1 MKNFL
6 LILTLSVYISSQ
18 AQKNEFQTKFEHT
31 KGTETVTYQEGI
43 EFLEKLDLEYDKLK
57 LVTYGTTDIGKPLH
71 LAILDG
77 QQSFDPVAIRK
88 SGRSILLVNNG
99 IHPGEPDGV
108 DASLM
113 LLRNLLQNKKLQP
126 LIQNTVICVIPFYNV
141 DGILNRGKYS
151 RANQN
156 GPAEYGFRGNSRNY
170 DLNRD
175 FIKNDTKNAQTFVSI
190 FREWQP
196 DLFIDN
202 HVSNGADYQYIM
214 TYIAPQKNKLGGEL
228 GKYLDTRLVP
238 ELKRQMKEAKFEMT
252 PYVNEFAIT
261 PDSAGIA
268 GFLETAR
275 YSTGYTALFQTIGFM
290 PETHMLKSFAQRVE
304 GTYQFMLSMLT
315 MLQTAGQNI
324 QTLKQKDIEKIKTQ
338 TDFVVEWQL
347 DKSVSEKIVF
357 KGYEGRMIPSKV
369 TTGKRLF
376 YDRTKP
382 YTKEIPYYNTFIPKT
397 TIQKPQAYL
406 IPQQWESI
414 ITRLKINK
422 VELQQVSRDTS
433 VEVEVYYIADY
444 KTSGRA
450 FEGHYPHSD
459 VKLRKEKQTL
469 VFRAGDYIVPCNQ
482 TANRYIVETLEP
494 QATDSFFNWN
504 FFDSI
509 LQQKEG
515 YSDYVFEDLAEKLL
529 NEKPELRKKLEDQKA
544 SDEKF
549 RNNPRAQLDF
559 VYKNSP
565 YYEPSHLRYPVFRI
579 L

>member
-1 MKNFL
+1 MKHFL
-6 LILTLSVYISSQ
+6 LILSLSVYISSQ
-18 AQKNEFQTKFEHT
+18 AQKNEFQTKFERT

-43 EFLEKLDLEYDKLK
+43 EFLEKLDRQYDKLK

-71 LAILDG
+71 LAVLDV
-77 QQSFDPVAIRK
+77 QQSFDPFAIRK

-113 LLRNLLQNKKLQP
+113 LLRNLLQDKKLQP

-252 PYVNEFAIT
+252 PYVNEFATT

-290 PETHMLKSFAQRVE
+290 PETHMLKPFAQRVE
-304 GTYQFMLSMLT
+304 GTYQFMISMLT
-315 MLQTAGQNI
+315 MLQIDGQKI
-324 QTLKQKDIEKIKTQ
+324 RTLKQQDIENVKTQ
-338 TDFVVEWQL
+338 TNFVVEWQL

-382 YTKEIPYYNTFIPKT
+382 YTKEIPYYNTFTPKT
-397 TIQKPQAYL
+397 TVQKPQAYL

-414 ITRLKINK
+414 ITRLKLNK

-433 VEVEVYYIADY
+433 VEVEVYYIADF

-450 FEGHYPHSD
+450 FEGHYLHSD
-459 VKLRKEKQTL
+459 VKLRKENQTL

-515 YSDYVFEDLAEKLL
+515 YSDYVFEELAEKLL

-559 VYKNSP
+559 VYRNSP

>member
-43 EFLEKLDLEYDKLK
+43 EFLEKLDRQYDKLK

-71 LAILDG
+71 LAILDV
-77 QQSFDPVAIRK
+77 QQSFDPFAIRQ

-113 LLRNLLQNKKLQP
+113 LLRNLLQDKKLQP
-126 LIQNTVICVIPFYNV
+126 LIHNTVICVIPFYNV

-252 PYVNEFAIT
+252 PYVNEFATT

-290 PETHMLKSFAQRVE
+290 PETHMLKPFAQRVE

-315 MLQTAGQNI
+315 MLQTDGQKI
-324 QTLKQKDIEKIKTQ
+324 QTLKQQDIENVKTQ
-338 TDFVVEWQL
+338 TDFVLEWQL
-347 DKSVSEKIVF
+347 DKSVSEKIIF

-382 YTKEIPYYNTFIPKT
+382 YTKEIPYYNSFIPKT
-397 TIQKPQAYL
+397 TIQKPQAYI
-406 IPQQWESI
+406 IPQQWESVI
-414 ITRLKINK
+414 SRLKLNK
-422 VELQQVSRDTS
+422 VELRQISRDTS

-450 FEGHYPHSD
+450 FEGHYLHSD

-482 TANRYIVETLEP
+482 AANRYIVETLEP

-544 SDEKF
+544 SDEMV